1 MTGIID
7 QLIEKYFPQGVSS
20 EKRSDIQEF
29 FLKKIYNEYNE
40 YYMDRELVIKNRIDA
55 LNLALPNAKVREEYS
70 QLIKIDDPDI
80 CEYWLEGL
88 EDTGLQAELEIILN
102 PTEEK
107 MIPDNYVS
115 ESAMSSNEDNA
126 PSKTTNSTDF
136 NNGTEVEKTDAQ
148 VLSDTRVV
156 GTNVRGIVV
165 KGIPLKAGDY
175 DITLK
180 YKYQNWSEG
189 CSILDRKFKV
199 AVNPDPRSL
208 WKDIPTDKNMKK
220 VLKRT

>member
-70 QLIKIDDPDI
+70 QLIKIEDSDI

-88 EDTGLQAELEIILN
+88 EDAGLQAELEIILN

-107 MIPDNYVS
+107 IGRAHV
-115 ESAMSSNEDNA
+115 
-126 PSKTTNSTDF
+126 
-136 NNGTEVEKTDAQ
+136 
-148 VLSDTRVV
+148 
-156 GTNVRGIVV
+156 
-165 KGIPLKAGDY
+165 
-175 DITLK
+175 
-180 YKYQNWSEG
+180 
-189 CSILDRKFKV
+189 
-199 AVNPDPRSL
+199 
-208 WKDIPTDKNMKK
+208 
-220 VLKRT
+220 

>member
-7 QLIEKYFPQGVSS
+7 ILIEKYFPQGVSS

-29 FLKKIYNEYNE
+29 FLEKIYNEYNE

-70 QLIKIDDPDI
+70 QLIKIDDPDV

-107 MIPDNYVS
+107 ITTDDCAS
-115 ESAMSSNEDNA
+115 ESTIPSNENNA
-126 PSKTTNSTDF
+126 QIDVTASAGLNEI
-136 NNGTEVEKTDAQ
+136 TEAEVF
-148 VLSDTRVV
+148 SDTRVV
-156 GTNVRGIVV
+156 GTKKRGIVV
-165 KGIPLKAGDY
+165 KGIPTKAGDY

-180 YKYQNWSEG
+180 YKYQNWNEG
-189 CSILDRKFKV
+189 CSILERKFKV

-208 WKDIPTDKNMKK
+208 WKDIPTDKNINIQRG
-220 VLKRT
+220 LYD

>member
-1 MTGIID
+1 M
-7 QLIEKYFPQGVSS
+7 
-20 EKRSDIQEF
+20 
-29 FLKKIYNEYNE
+29 
-40 YYMDRELVIKNRIDA
+40 
-55 LNLALPNAKVREEYS
+55 PNAKVREEYS

-136 NNGTEVEKTDAQ
+136 NKGTEVEKQMHKCFLTQ
-148 VLSDTRVV
+148 ESLVPMCEESWLRVF
-156 GTNVRGIVV
+156 R
-165 KGIPLKAGDY
+165 
-175 DITLK
+175 
-180 YKYQNWSEG
+180 
-189 CSILDRKFKV
+189 
-199 AVNPDPRSL
+199 
-208 WKDIPTDKNMKK
+208 
-220 VLKRT
+220 